1 MEIFCEIICLMIGI
15 PQWYV
20 LTTRYNTVLLSNF
33 STASD
38 FTWNQFRWMLK
49 STKSVILKAE
59 DLHFVFR
66 FVQKYPKIFTLCTKT
81 WRITFLVMWRAI
93 MSKSSYYQSIFE
105 NDDDDRDRGKAQCG
119 NFVIFLPFIFSVES
133 ILREFSITFYCHVDS
148 FCFLKFMP
156 WKRWSIS

>member
-1 MEIFCEIICLMIGI
+1 MTFYQTKYFDENILRNDMFDDRDTSI
-15 PQWYV
+15 V
-20 LTTRYNTVLLSNF
+20 RTDRYNTVLLRDF

-59 DLHFVFR
+59 NLHFVFR
-66 FVQKYPKIFTLCTKT
+66 KFVQKYPKIFIHSLCTKT

-105 NDDDDRDRGKAQCG
+105 NDGDRDRGESTVWKFN
-119 NFVIFLPFIFSVES
+119 NFPAI
-133 ILREFSITFYCHVDS
+133 
-148 FCFLKFMP
+148 
-156 WKRWSIS
+156 

>member
-1 MEIFCEIICLMIGI
+1 MFDKRDTLI
-15 PQWYV
+15 V
-20 LTTRYNTVLLSNF
+20 RTDRYNRVLLSNL
-33 STASD
+33 STASN

-66 FVQKYPKIFTLCTKT
+66 KFVQKYPKIFTLCTKT

-105 NDDDDRDRGKAQCG
+105 NDDDRDRGESTVWKFN
-119 NFVIFLPFIFSVES
+119 NFPAIQFF
-133 ILREFSITFYCHVDS
+133 REITFFV
-148 FCFLKFMP
+148 KK
-156 WKRWSIS
+156 W